1 MISVGWPKP
10 TGLNVKKEKNGA
22 GHIATFSWDKI
33 SDASMVELDPSGGGY
48 YNIYWRVMINDEK
61 TYLAPNP
68 IFSITIPQGCCKIC
82 VKVSTVYDLSSL
94 SYTYTDLASSEFC
107 DEICVNCDPDPYCEN
122 VRVRGNKTVTQ
133 NSGSANMRYARAV
146 SIGGANAFR

>member
-1 MISVGWPKP
+1 MSISTMISVGWPKP

-61 TYLAPNP
+61 TYLAPNQKNP
-68 IFSITIPQGCCKIC
+68 LCETGLMFPSSWDDGYGNGYGEKNYEGYGSFMFSMTDKLQVPKDIESGEYSLSWRWDCEQTPQVWNSCADITIEQ
-82 VKVSTVYDLSSL
+82 
-94 SYTYTDLASSEFC
+94 
-107 DEICVNCDPDPYCEN
+107 
-122 VRVRGNKTVTQ
+122 
-133 NSGSANMRYARAV
+133 
-146 SIGGANAFR
+146 